1 MNTELVTT
9 PHGIEV
15 NPRFWQNEDARRLTA
30 PEACALFACWALTD
44 ENRIVWFEPSNLR
57 SAMWIRND
65 ATNKEIKAATDT
77 LLERGFLVPV
87 QGNDNEH
94 CARAIS
100 FEEIEQLGLFEPK
113 EQNNAG

>member
-9 PHGIEV
+9 PHSIKV
-15 NPRFWQNEDARRLTA
+15 NPRFWHIEAVRKLTA

-44 ENRIVWFEPSNLR
+44 ENRIAWIEPSNLR

-65 ATNKEIKAATDT
+65 ATNNEIKVATDT

-87 QGNDNEH
+87 QGNDNEY
-94 CARAIS
+94 CARAIN
-100 FEEIEQLGLFEPK
+100 FEEIEQLGFFEK
-113 EQNNAG
+113 GEAGD

>member
-1 MNTELVTT
+1 MTKNANFIPQMEHQDQIVRINHKLVLAD
-9 PHGIEV
+9 
-15 NPRFWQNEDARRLTA
+15 QA
-30 PEACALFACWALTD
+30 D